1 MTGILEPMIIYIQ
14 YMYITN
20 MSTPPL
26 NVQSAPQTP
35 NFSAESIQ
43 VSAEIATPQ
52 AAMESVKSGQQQLN
66 SVNTLSGGSK
76 RRRRHIRATQRKR
89 EWKPKSFI
97 RTYKGRKYQQ
107 IEQKGG
113 SSSTESGG
121 QISIPQVG
129 SPCSSGSQCAGAQNA
144 AFTAIKNQAL
154 SNGAN
159 DGYVAQTGGRK
170 DRKVLFSKHNT
181 YYTTHRVRG
190 NKGRSRH
197 SHKPRHDQSLT
208 SMIAYNIKKVM
219 RKVFS

>member
-1 MTGILEPMIIYIQ
+1 
-14 YMYITN
+14 

-26 NVQSAPQTP
+26 NVQSAPKTP
-35 NFSAESIQ
+35 NFGAASIQ
-43 VSAEIATPQ
+43 ISADIATPQ
-52 AAMESVKSGQQQLN
+52 AAMESVKAGQQQLH

-113 SSSTESGG
+113 SSSTQSDG

-129 SPCSSGSQCAGAQNA
+129 SPCSSGPQCAGAQNA
-144 AFTAIKNQAL
+144 AFTALNNQAL

-159 DGYVAQTGGRK
+159 DGYIAQNGGRK

-181 YYTTHRVRG
+181 YYGHNTHRVHS
-190 NKGRSRH
+190 NKHGRSRH